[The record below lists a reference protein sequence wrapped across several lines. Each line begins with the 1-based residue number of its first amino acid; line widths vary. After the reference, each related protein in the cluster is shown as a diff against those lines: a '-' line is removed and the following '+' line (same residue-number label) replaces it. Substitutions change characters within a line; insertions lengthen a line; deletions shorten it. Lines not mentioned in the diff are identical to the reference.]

1 MIGGVRQRAIINSL
15 CNIKLRHILSL
26 LLGIFIYSLVRVAQE
41 PSHQMNKMGSS
52 FTSVA
57 STEFNMPRIGL
68 GTLGLNPIEAKT
80 TINEALSL
88 GYRLFDCAPVYFNE
102 KDIGDAFHEATTG
115 VPRSD
120 VFITSK
126 LAGPFHRP
134 EHVEPALRKTLNDL
148 RLGYLD
154 LFLIHW
160 PVAFKYVDFD
170 PSIRGWDNEDIDDSE
185 GGKKIDPTVSLRD
198 TWQAMESLVD
208 KKLVKHIGVAN
219 FPVMLL
225 HDLLSYSRIPPAVN
239 QVEIHPY
246 NQQSKLL
253 DYCKSRNITVQAYSP
268 LGTPGFKESD
278 EPHILSDPVLIEMAK
293 TKGITVAQLCLQWS
307 LQRGCSVIAKS
318 SNIRHLEENLLVNYK
333 NEFVTTDAVR
343 LSSDEMDKIATL
355 DRGYRFFRPEE
366 WWPENPVPVFH

>member
-1 MIGGVRQRAIINSL
+1 MKMLN
-15 CNIKLRHILSL
+15 
-26 LLGIFIYSLVRVAQE
+26 VA
-41 PSHQMNKMGSS
+41 
-52 FTSVA
+52 TTA
-57 STEFNMPRIGL
+57 FNMPRIGL
-68 GTLGLNPIEAKT
+68 GTLGLNPAEAKA

-102 KDIGDAFHEATTG
+102 MHVGDAFHEATTG

-154 LFLIHW
+154 LFLVHW

-185 GGKKIDPTVSLRD
+185 GGKNIDPTVSLRD
-198 TWQAMESLVD
+198 TWRAMESLVD
-208 KKLVKHIGVAN
+208 KGLVKHIGVAN

-225 HDLLSYSRIPPAVN
+225 HDLLSYSRITPAVN

-246 NQQSKLL
+246 NQQPKLL
-253 DYCKSRNITVQAYSP
+253 AYCNSRNVTVQAYSP

-278 EPHILSDPVLIEMAK
+278 EPHILSDPVLSEMAK
-293 TKGITVAQLCLQWS
+293 SKGITVAQLCLQWS

-318 SNIRHLEENLLVNYK
+318 SNIQHLEENLLINHK
-333 NEFVTTDAVR
+333 NEFVTGAVQ
-343 LSSDEMDKIATL
+343 LSSDEMDKIASL
-355 DRGYRFFRPEE
+355 DRGYRYFRPEE

>member
-1 MIGGVRQRAIINSL
+1 MIHQLMIIFGGGPQQKIINL
-15 CNIKLRHILSL
+15 ICKIKLRHIAFSSI
-26 LLGIFIYSLVRVAQE
+26 GIIVLYSFAQNT
-41 PSHQMNKMGSS
+41 QMMRMS
-52 FTSVA
+52 TSAA
-57 STEFNMPRIGL
+57 SAFNMPRVGL
-68 GTLGLNPIEAKT
+68 GTFGLNPADAKT

-102 KDIGDAFHEATTG
+102 DAVGDAFHEATTG

-170 PSIRGWDNEDIDDSE
+170 PSVRGWDNEDIDDSG
-185 GGKKIDPTVSLRD
+185 GGKLIDNTVSLRD
-198 TWQAMESLVD
+198 TWHAMESLVD
-208 KKLVKHIGVAN
+208 KGLVKHIGVAN

-225 HDLLSYSRIPPAVN
+225 HDLLSYSRIQPAVN

-246 NQQSKLL
+246 NQQQKLL
-253 DYCKSRNITVQAYSP
+253 EYCNFRNITVQAYSP
-268 LGTPGFKESD
+268 LGTPGYKERD
-278 EPHILSDPVLIEMAK
+278 EPHILSDPVLTNMAK
-293 TKGITVAQLCLQWS
+293 SKGITVAQLCLQWS

-318 SNIRHLEENLLVNYK
+318 SNIRHLEENLVVNYK
-333 NEFVTTDAVR
+333 NEFVTGAVQ
-343 LSSDEMDKIATL
+343 LSSDEMDKIAAL